1 MTIVKNKIMLWLS
14 TLCILIMVF
23 VHLLH
28 RQFDFLSDYL
38 LLNSIAS
45 YTNNQIVML
54 NSTLIAPIVLFAICL
69 FLYKTKADIQVFQLV
84 VTLTMTT
91 SSIAIIAGGN
101 GIVEYHFSIFM
112 VLTIIAFFARIKL
125 ILISTAIVDQTKLLS
140 LNASIEAARAGEH
153 GKGFSVV
160 AQEVRKLANGTEQSA
175 SEIQTVVVKIQA
187 VIKELAEGME
197 KSLSE
202 VLVGN
207 EKIKS
212 GESAFHSIFNDMRA
226 VKEEITDM
234 KVAATELMLNTES
247 RNQLFNSINTA
258 TDQYFSKIENITS
271 ASEEQRAATES
282 IHIVIKSLSKIA
294 NNLNAIVYKME

>member
-1 MTIVKNKIMLWLS
+1 MKRAVNDDSKNKIMLWLS
-14 TLCILIMVF
+14 TLCILKMVF

-28 RQFDFLSDYL
+28 RQFDFLSEYL

-84 VTLTMTT
+84 DTLTMTT
-91 SSIAIIAGGN
+91 SSVAIIAGGN
-101 GIVEYHFSIFM
+101 GIVEYHFSNFM

-125 ILISTAIVDQTKLLS
+125 ILISTAIVVDQTKLLS

-153 GKGFSVV
+153 GKGFSIV

-202 VLVGN
+202 VLIGN

-212 GESAFHSIFNDMRA
+212 SESAFHSIFNDMRA

-234 KVAATELMLNTES
+234 KV
-247 RNQLFNSINTA
+247 
-258 TDQYFSKIENITS
+258 
-271 ASEEQRAATES
+271 AATES